1 MIIKRLYSSQEVVEG
16 LHLVW
21 DVFIRE
27 NASSCTQQGIEE
39 FARFINMENFM
50 PLVESGEMI
59 VFGAVEGQ
67 DLGGIGAV
75 RRDGHISLLFVRP
88 DLRRKG
94 IAKALVG
101 EMCRYCTMQFALMR
115 MTVNASVVSTEAYHH
130 MGFRDL
136 APVQEKN
143 GIRFVPMDLM
153 ISPAN
158 VRSSYN
164 GKKHTGL
171 FIGIAVTVLIFLIFL
186 GLLFGKIISNFASGE
201 GKQEDSSQIF
211 EYNPDEDGEIDDI
224 FGSNGNE
231 EDNKDSSSEE
241 AQGIEAIEGYEAEN
255 LPYTITE
262 ENYTYFSNGNKGEYP
277 MQFDVKYPQITGV
290 EGENIDKINEM
301 LKDCAMSTV
310 NTLYLAPSDS
320 MKEKML
326 EESNPFLGSLVTYK
340 VSYAGEDF
348 ISVAFNDIY
357 YAGNTSAQYCDLRT
371 RNIRIS
377 DAKQFEVADIVDL
390 SDAFMHDWMKKMK
403 GEAPSAEVLSSVKL
417 NDFRQILNGEI
428 LENRYFDAFFVDK
441 DGIEIGITYHYPG
454 DGKKSSAESGWI
466 TAPFT
471 MKEIIEYK
479 TDSEFWNLVQS
490 NN

>member
-1 MIIKRLYSSQEVVEG
+1 MGCIYQRKRQFLYTAG
-16 LHLVW
+16 N
-21 DVFIRE
+21 R
-27 NASSCTQQGIEE
+27 GICP
-39 FARFINMENFM
+39 FYQD
-50 PLVESGEMI
+50 G

-67 DLGGIGAV
+67 DLGGVGAV

-101 EMCRYCTMQFALMR
+101 EMCRYCMMQFALMR

-262 ENYTYFSNGNKGEYP
+262 ENYGNKGEYP

-290 EGENIDKINEM
+290 EGENIDKVNEM

-441 DGIEIGITYHYPG
+441 DGIEIGITYQ
-454 DGKKSSAESGWI
+454 
-466 TAPFT
+466 
-471 MKEIIEYK
+471 

>member
-1 MIIKRLYSSQEVVEG
+1 MIIKRLYTSQEVVAG

-27 NASSCTQQGIEE
+27 NAASCTSQGIEE
-39 FARFINMENFM
+39 FAHFIKMENFM
-50 PLVESGEMI
+50 PLVERGEMV
-59 VFGAVEGQ
+59 VFGAMEGQ
-67 DLGGIGAV
+67 EIGGIGAV
-75 RRDGHISLLFVRP
+75 RSDGHISLLFVRP
-88 DLRRKG
+88 DLRRRG
-94 IAKALVG
+94 IAKAIINEIV
-101 EMCRYCTMQFALMR
+101 RYCAGQLSLMR
-115 MTVNASVVSTEAYHH
+115 LTVNSSVVSTEAYRH
-130 MGFRDL
+130 MGFREL

-143 GIRFVPMDLM
+143 GIRFVPMDILV
-153 ISPAN
+153 SPAN
-158 VRSSYN
+158 VRPAHQ

-171 FIGIAVTVLIFLIFL
+171 FIGIAVTVLIFLMFL
-186 GLLFGKIISNFASGE
+186 GLLFGKIISNFVSGAE
-201 GKQEDSSQIF
+201 KQNDSSQIF
-211 EYNPDEDGEIDDI
+211 EMNPYGDGDFSDI
-224 FGSNGNE
+224 FGGSGEEKNGG
-231 EDNKDSSSEE
+231 DSSEN
-241 AQGIEAIEGYEAEN
+241 AGQGIEAIEGYEAEN

-262 ENYTYFSNGNKGEYP
+262 ENYTYFSDGNSGEYP

-310 NTLYLAPSDS
+310 NTLYLDPSDS
-320 MKEKML
+320 IKEKML
-326 EESNPFLGSLVTYK
+326 EESNPFLGSQVTYK

-357 YAGNTSAQYCDLRT
+357 FAGDTSAQYCDLRT

-377 DAKQFEVADIVDL
+377 DAKQFEVSDIVDL
-390 SDAFMHDWMKKMK
+390 SDAFMQDWMKKMK
-403 GEAPSAEVLSSVKL
+403 GEAPSAGVLNGVKL

-454 DGKKSSAESGWI
+454 DGENSSAESGWI

>member
-1 MIIKRLYSSQEVVEG
+1 MIVKRLYNSREVVDG

-27 NASSCTQQGIEE
+27 NAASCTQQGIEE
-39 FARFINMENFM
+39 FARFIKMENFM
-50 PLVESGEMI
+50 PLVKSGDMI

-67 DLGGIGAV
+67 ELGGIGAV
-75 RRDGHISLLFVRP
+75 RKDGHISLLFVRP

-94 IAKALVG
+94 IAKALVS
-101 EMCRYCTMQFALMR
+101 EMCRYCTMQLALMR

-136 APVQEKN
+136 ALAQEKN
-143 GIRFVPMDLM
+143 GIRFVPMDLLV
-153 ISPAN
+153 SPAN
-158 VRSSYN
+158 GRPSHH

-201 GKQEDSSQIF
+201 RKQQDSSQIF
-211 EYNPDEDGEIDDI
+211 EYNPNGDGSIGDI
-224 FGSNGNE
+224 FGGDGKE
-231 EDNKDSSSEE
+231 EDNKDSNAEE

-255 LPYTITE
+255 LPYTLTE
-262 ENYTYFSNGNKGEYP
+262 ENYNYFSDGNSGEYP

-290 EGENIDKINEM
+290 EGENIDKVNEM

-310 NTLYLAPSDS
+310 NTLYLNPSDS
-320 MKEKML
+320 IKEKML
-326 EESNPFLGSLVTYK
+326 EESNPFLGSQVTYK
-340 VSYAGEDF
+340 VTYAGEDF

-357 YAGNTSAQYCDLRT
+357 FAGDTSAQYCDLRT

-390 SDAFMHDWMKKMK
+390 SDAFMQDWIKKMRK
-403 GEAPSAEVLSSVKL
+403 EAPSAEVLNNVKL

-454 DGKKSSAESGWI
+454 DGEKQAAESGWI

-479 TDSEFWNLVQS
+479 TDSDFWNLVQS

>member
-39 FARFINMENFM
+39 FARFIKMENFM

-67 DLGGIGAV
+67 DLGGVGAV

-201 GKQEDSSQIF
+201 
-211 EYNPDEDGEIDDI
+211 
-224 FGSNGNE
+224 
-231 EDNKDSSSEE
+231 
-241 AQGIEAIEGYEAEN
+241 
-255 LPYTITE
+255 
-262 ENYTYFSNGNKGEYP
+262 
-277 MQFDVKYPQITGV
+277 
-290 EGENIDKINEM
+290 
-301 LKDCAMSTV
+301 
-310 NTLYLAPSDS
+310 
-320 MKEKML
+320 
-326 EESNPFLGSLVTYK
+326 
-340 VSYAGEDF
+340 
-348 ISVAFNDIY
+348 
-357 YAGNTSAQYCDLRT
+357 
-371 RNIRIS
+371 
-377 DAKQFEVADIVDL
+377 
-390 SDAFMHDWMKKMK
+390 
-403 GEAPSAEVLSSVKL
+403 
-417 NDFRQILNGEI
+417 
-428 LENRYFDAFFVDK
+428 
-441 DGIEIGITYHYPG
+441 
-454 DGKKSSAESGWI
+454 
-466 TAPFT
+466 
-471 MKEIIEYK
+471 
-479 TDSEFWNLVQS
+479 
-490 NN
+490 

>member
-1 MIIKRLYSSQEVVEG
+1 MIIKRLNTSREVVAG

-27 NASSCTQQGIEE
+27 NAGSCTQQGIEE
-39 FARFINMENFM
+39 FARFIKMENFM
-50 PLVESGEMI
+50 PLVERGEMI
-59 VFGAVEGQ
+59 VFGVVEGQ
-67 DLGGIGAV
+67 ELGGIGAV
-75 RRDGHISLLFVRP
+75 QSDGHISLLFVRP
-88 DLRRKG
+88 DLRRRG
-94 IAKALVG
+94 IAKALVN
-101 EMCRYCTMQFALMR
+101 EMCRFCTMQLALMR
-115 MTVNASVVSTEAYHH
+115 ITVNASVVSTEAYHH

-136 APVQEKN
+136 APVQEKD
-143 GIRFVPMDLM
+143 GIRFVPMELM
-153 ISPAN
+153 VSPAN
-158 VRSSYN
+158 VRPSHY

-171 FIGIAVTVLIFLIFL
+171 FIGIAVTAVIFLIFL
-186 GLLFGKIISNFASGE
+186 GLLFGKIIINFSNADRNR
-201 GKQEDSSQIF
+201 QDSSQIF
-211 EYNPDEDGEIDDI
+211 EYDPNGDGSFGDLFGGDESGE
-224 FGSNGNE
+224 NGE
-231 EDNKDSSSEE
+231 SESSEE

-310 NTLYLAPSDS
+310 NTLYLDPSDS

-326 EESNPFLGSLVTYK
+326 EESDPFMASLVTYR

-357 YAGNTSAQYCDLRT
+357 YAGNTSSQYCDLRT

-377 DAKQFEVADIVDL
+377 DAKQFEVSDIVDL
-390 SDAFMHDWMKKMK
+390 SDAFMQDWMKKMK
-403 GEAPSAEVLSSVKL
+403 GEAPSAEVLSNVKL

-454 DGKKSSAESGWI
+454 DGKESTAESGWI
-466 TAPFT
+466 TAPFN